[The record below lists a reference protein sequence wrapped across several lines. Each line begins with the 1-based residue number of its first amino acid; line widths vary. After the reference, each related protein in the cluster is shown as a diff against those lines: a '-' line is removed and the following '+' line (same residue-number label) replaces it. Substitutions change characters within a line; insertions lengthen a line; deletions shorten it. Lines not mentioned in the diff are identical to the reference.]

1 MKILLAVEDFR
12 CAEIV
17 RKVVIAQFKTDNTEV
32 RLMHALEPFPVGLA
46 QEMGGS
52 DSPDFVAARARQQER
67 VRKAFSEASDALRSA
82 GFQVTSSVHEGDAR
96 EVILDC
102 AEEWGA
108 DLIVVCSHSQ
118 KGLKRFLL
126 GIVAEAV
133 ARHAHCSV
141 EIIRIPSEQ

>member
-1 MKILLAVEDFR
+1 MKILLAVEDFG

-17 RKVVIAQFKTDNTEV
+17 RKAVIAQFKTDKTEV
-32 RLMHALEPFPVGLA
+32 RLVHALEPFPVGLA
-46 QEMGGS
+46 EEMGGR
-52 DSPDFVAARARQQER
+52 DFPDFVAARARQRER
-67 VRKAFSEASDALRSA
+67 LQKAFSEASDALRSA
-82 GFQVTSSVHEGDAR
+82 GFHVTSSVHEGDAR
-96 EVILDC
+96 DVILDC

-126 GIVAEAV
+126 GSVAEAV

-141 EIIRIPSEQ
+141 EIIRIPPEQ

>member
-1 MKILLAVEDFR
+1 MRILLAVEDFR
-12 CAEIV
+12 CAENV
-17 RKVVIAQFKTDNTEV
+17 RKAVIAQFKTENAEV
-32 RLMHALEPFPVGLA
+32 RLVHALEPFPVGLA
-46 QEMGGS
+46 EEVGGR
-52 DSPDFVAARARQQER
+52 DSPDFVAARTRQRER
-67 VRKAFSEASDALRSA
+67 LGKALSEPSRALQSA
-82 GFQVTSSVHEGDAR
+82 GFHVTSSVHEGDAR
-96 EVILDC
+96 DVILDC

-126 GIVAEAV
+126 GSVAEAV

>member
-17 RKVVIAQFKTDNTEV
+17 RKAVIAQFKTENAEL
-32 RLMHALEPFPVGLA
+32 RLVHALEAFPVGLA
-46 QEMGGS
+46 EEMGGR
-52 DSPDFVAARARQQER
+52 DVPDFVAARTRQRER
-67 VRKAFSEASDALRSA
+67 LQKAFSEASDALRSA
-82 GFQVTSSVHEGDAR
+82 GFHVTSSVDEGDAR
-96 EVILDC
+96 QVILDC

-126 GIVAEAV
+126 GSVSEAV

-141 EIIRIPSEQ
+141 EIVRIPSEQ

>member
-17 RKVVIAQFKTDNTEV
+17 RKAVIAQFKTDNAEV
-32 RLMHALEPFPVGLA
+32 RLVHALELFPVGLA
-46 QEMGGS
+46 EEMGGM
-52 DSPDFVAARARQQER
+52 DSPDFVAARARQRER
-67 VRKAFSEASDALRSA
+67 LQKAFSEASGALRSS
-82 GFQVTSSVHEGDAR
+82 GFHVTLSINEGDAR
-96 EVILDC
+96 HVILDC

-126 GIVAEAV
+126 GSVAEAV

-141 EIIRIPSEQ
+141 EIIRIPSER